1 MERANES
8 RDPFFAASQVTGF
21 RPRRER
27 KPGSKVAILSFALS
41 GALTG
46 RRQALAQFMPDV
58 VADWDFID

>member
-1 MERANES
+1 MERAKES
-8 RDPFFAASQVTGF
+8 RDPFFAASQVEVF

-27 KPGSKVAILSFALS
+27 KPGTKVAMLSFALS

-58 VADWDFID
+58 MANWDFID